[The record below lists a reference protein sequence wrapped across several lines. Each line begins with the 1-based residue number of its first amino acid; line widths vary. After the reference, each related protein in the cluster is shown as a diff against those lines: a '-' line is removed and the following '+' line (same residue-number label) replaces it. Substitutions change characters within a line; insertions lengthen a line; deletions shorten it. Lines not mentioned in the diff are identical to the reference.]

1 MALWGKSTT
10 AEGRPKFLPVD
21 SNAAGSSGARE
32 HAIVQPAGWAL
43 KSGLAASG
51 NDNTSADPEILV
63 CISNL
68 SNVFGNANILGID
81 FTAGE
86 YADAATF
93 DVTLTFDEEITV
105 TSAARTADQVVTN
118 KMYLLLNRLGATDMV
133 ADNTIAAQYYSGS
146 GTNQIVFRGLLAAA
160 AAGYIGWSNTMV
172 NFNGSAAAL
181 DNDSHDIRSLRI
193 NATDSSATDANDRIV
208 LNSTSGASTNAGDSV
223 MLEQINIALEG
234 VDSETDVRSE
244 TKTGDDSEVVMLL
257 EAGSQET
264 GADKIIMNATD
275 GSASNANDNILVEA
289 RTSDIACYTQAGSTS
304 GTGLVFNAVTTT

>member
-1 MALWGKSTT
+1 MPLWGKSTT
-10 AEGRPKFLPVD
+10 AEGRPKWLPVD

-32 HAIVQPAGWAL
+32 HAIVQPGGWAL

-51 NDNTSADPEILV
+51 NDNKAADPELLV

-68 SNVFGNANILGID
+68 SNVFGNANILGVD

-105 TSAARTADQVVTN
+105 TSATRSADQVVTN
-118 KMYLLLNRLGATDMV
+118 KMYLILSRLGATDMV

-172 NFNGSAAAL
+172 NFNGTAAAL
-181 DNDSHDIRSLRI
+181 DNDDHDIRSLRI

-208 LNSTSGASTNAGDSV
+208 LNSSAGASTDAGDSL
-223 MLEQINIALEG
+223 MLEQIDITLEG

-244 TKTGDDSEVVMLL
+244 TKTGDDTEVVMLL
-257 EAGSQET
+257 ENGAQET

-275 GSASNANDNILVEA
+275 GSASNANDNILVEDY
-289 RTSDIACYTQAGSTS
+289 TGNIACYTQTGSST
-304 GTGLVFNAVTTT
+304 GTGLVFNGVTTT